1 MARAAAVSRQTV
13 SNVLNDSGRVGDAAR
28 ARVLAAVE
36 ALGYHPHHGA
46 RSLRSRRTRQVA
58 YVMPHVQLLPGNYIM
73 QQFLQSLAAACAR
86 RSYSLVA
93 VVPDGDP
100 RDEMRR
106 LIASRSVDAFLL
118 SELQQD
124 DPRARLLTEAGMP
137 FASFGRTGPALPQNW
152 VDIDNRAAVVA
163 AVRHVLA
170 RGFGRIA
177 FAGYRT
183 LDFWDAERAAGFRD
197 GLAAGGISPDQADML
212 LVDDGNARRKIRS
225 LLSAGRPGLRPD
237 AIVTGSD
244 RLAGVVYSVA
254 AELRLRIGQ
263 DLAVTGFDGSAA
275 AALMHPR
282 LTTVAIPVDEIAG
295 RVVDRALRQVDHGPD
310 QQPGEMV
317 PAPLRLGE
325 STGGSG
331 PGPDGPAARSEQDDP
346 APMWKRFHGTVI
358 PVGASGDDRRVTI
371 ADVAADAGVGV
382 GTVSRVLNGSDQV
395 RESTLRA
402 VLDSIERLGYRPSH
416 AAAALVRGTPR
427 TVALI
432 VAHMTRPSAVVR
444 VASALAVLEEQG
456 YDTIVCNV
464 NSAAERD
471 RHLEAL
477 LPTHRADGVLAIC
490 LPLSRGQ
497 LGQFARAGIALV
509 SVDAANSGVPQ
520 TVVDDVA
527 SGRLAAGHL
536 IGLGHR
542 RIGFVGDMASSRPPA
557 GLGFTSSADRLR
569 GYRQALAAAGIDV
582 EPGLIRQGP
591 HDTAAAAEQA
601 AQLLKSPAP
610 PSAIFAAS
618 DTQAIGVLAAADRLG
633 VAVPGQLSVV
643 GFDDIESATFLGLS
657 TVRQPLARSG
667 TEGAQRLCAL
677 LRGERVRPLRQ
688 ELPIELMARGSS
700 ARAGA
705 VLSGGADKVPLVACD
720 VEEHSD
726 LTVGFGARRGEETH
740 SPGRHPR
747 IGGAEV
753 VHVEEKPDPFGHLPP
768 DDGGLVLAV
777 GPRDQQTGRG
787 AWRPDH
793 DPPLGAPVVGEGR
806 GVLDEL
812 ETQHVH
818 EEADGRVVV
827 ADHDGDEA

>member
-1 MARAAAVSRQTV
+1 VARAAAVSRQTV

-28 ARVLAAVE
+28 ARVLAAVD
-36 ALGYHPHHGA
+36 ALGYFPHHGA

-86 RSYSLVA
+86 RNYSLVA

-137 FASFGRTGPALPQNW
+137 FACFGRTGPALPQNW
-152 VDIDNRAAVVA
+152 VDIDNRTAVVA

-183 LDFWDAERAAGFRD
+183 PDSWDAERAAGFRD
-197 GLAAGGISPDQADML
+197 GLVAGEMSSDQSDVL

-254 AELRLRIGQ
+254 SELRLRIGQ

-282 LTTVAIPVDEIAG
+282 LTTVAIPVDEIAR

-310 QQPGEMV
+310 QQPGEIV
-317 PAPLRLGE
+317 PAQLRLGE
-325 STGGSG
+325 STGGFG
-331 PGPDGPAARSEQDDP
+331 PEPDGLVARGEQDDATP
-346 APMWKRFHGTVI
+346 LWKRFQRSTI
-358 PVGASGDDRRVTI
+358 PAGASGGDRRVTI
-371 ADVAADAGVGV
+371 ADVAANAGVGV

-402 VLDSIERLGYRPSH
+402 VLDSIERLGYRPNH
-416 AAAALVRGTPR
+416 AATALVRGTPH
-427 TVALI
+427 TVALM
-432 VAHMTRPSAVVR
+432 VAHMTWPSAVVR
-444 VASALAVLEEQG
+444 VASALAVLKEQG

-464 NSAAERD
+464 DSAAERD
-471 RHLEAL
+471 RHLETL

-509 SVDAANSGVPQ
+509 SVDAPNPGVPQ

-527 SGRLAAGHL
+527 GGRLAVSHL

-542 RIGFVGDMASSRPPA
+542 RIGFVGDMAFSRPPA

-569 GYRQALAAAGIDV
+569 GYKQALAEADIDV
-582 EPGLIRQGP
+582 EPGLIRRGP

-633 VAVPGQLSVV
+633 VAIPAQLSVV
-643 GFDDIESATFLGLS
+643 GFDDIESAAFLGLS
-657 TVRQPLARSG
+657 TVRQLLARSG

-688 ELPIELMARGSS
+688 ELPIVLMARGSS
-700 ARAGA
+700 ARAGQ
-705 VLSGGADKVPLVACD
+705 S
-720 VEEHSD
+720 S
-726 LTVGFGARRGEETH
+726 
-740 SPGRHPR
+740 
-747 IGGAEV
+747 
-753 VHVEEKPDPFGHLPP
+753 
-768 DDGGLVLAV
+768 
-777 GPRDQQTGRG
+777 
-787 AWRPDH
+787 
-793 DPPLGAPVVGEGR
+793 
-806 GVLDEL
+806 
-812 ETQHVH
+812 
-818 EEADGRVVV
+818 
-827 ADHDGDEA
+827 

>member
-28 ARVLAAVE
+28 ARVLAAVD
-36 ALGYHPHHGA
+36 ALGYFPHHGA

-86 RSYSLVA
+86 RNYSLVA

-137 FASFGRTGPALPQNW
+137 FACFGRTGPALPQNW
-152 VDIDNRAAVVA
+152 VDIDNRTAVGA

-170 RGFGRIA
+170 RGFGRVA

-183 LDFWDAERAAGFRD
+183 PDSWDAERAAGFRD
-197 GLAAGGISPDQADML
+197 GLVAGGMSSDQADVL

-237 AIVTGSD
+237 GIVTGSD

-254 AELRLRIGQ
+254 SELRLRIGQ

-282 LTTVAIPVDEIAG
+282 LTTVAIPVDEIAR

-310 QQPGEMV
+310 QQPGEIV
-317 PAPLRLGE
+317 PAQLRLGE
-325 STGGSG
+325 STGGFG
-331 PGPDGPAARSEQDDP
+331 PEPDGPVARGEQDD
-346 APMWKRFHGTVI
+346 ATSLWKRFQRSAI
-358 PVGASGDDRRVTI
+358 PTGASGGDRRVTI

-402 VLDSIERLGYRPSH
+402 VLDSIERLGYRQNH
-416 AAAALVRGTPR
+416 AATALVRGTPH
-427 TVALI
+427 TVALM

-444 VASALAVLEEQG
+444 VASALAVLKEQG

-464 NSAAERD
+464 DSAAERD
-471 RHLEAL
+471 RHLETL

-497 LGQFARAGIALV
+497 LGQFARAGVALV
-509 SVDAANSGVPQ
+509 SVDAPNPGVPQ

-527 SGRLAAGHL
+527 GGRLAVSHL

-542 RIGFVGDMASSRPPA
+542 RIGFVGDMAFSRPPA

-569 GYRQALAAAGIDV
+569 GYKQALAEADIDV
-582 EPGLIRQGP
+582 EPGLIRRGP

-633 VAVPGQLSVV
+633 AAIPGQLSVV
-643 GFDDIESATFLGLS
+643 GFDDIESAAFLGLS

-700 ARAGA
+700 ARAGQ
-705 VLSGGADKVPLVACD
+705 S
-720 VEEHSD
+720 S
-726 LTVGFGARRGEETH
+726 
-740 SPGRHPR
+740 
-747 IGGAEV
+747 
-753 VHVEEKPDPFGHLPP
+753 
-768 DDGGLVLAV
+768 
-777 GPRDQQTGRG
+777 
-787 AWRPDH
+787 
-793 DPPLGAPVVGEGR
+793 
-806 GVLDEL
+806 
-812 ETQHVH
+812 
-818 EEADGRVVV
+818 
-827 ADHDGDEA
+827 